1 MQDRPVQ
8 IDSGNC
14 LFDAFSAALQQAGY
28 TGEGPIT
35 SAALR
40 EQAVVAMKD
49 GGIFIEPLLSAIE
62 TYIQCHDPAYR
73 DDTHFLCHKHI
84 RIFAEAVPALCLQ
97 QNPLEQTK
105 WLRKLV
111 RDFWLLGG
119 DRSGFALYKGGLML
133 PAEVR
138 CSRVCSA
145 NERLLLQQE
154 RDPHEARWG
163 SEIELDI
170 LGKLFGIN
178 IDVEDRRAQ
187 DQRATYNY
195 GANYGEV
202 SGLTSEDI
210 KALTVRNIISAE
222 NGRYYIKM
230 QDWSELRQRLGV
242 IQDIEGVN
250 AWIYGELQADLKNH
264 LISSS
269 ADPRTLKILLSL
281 KDRGILGVVSYNQY
295 KFVTD
300 QPDHIDVAAIA
311 ERTGPVRSE
320 LYDKVLLAYKPPRA
334 KVLLIHYPG
343 HWAFGGVIQSYSG
356 PAPGAAPSAAPIS
369 ALPAHAA
376 PDAASSSPPPLP
388 TPPPPPISPPA
399 PPMPDATI
407 QQPSSPPPPPPSP
420 PPVPIPLTPPPPVV
434 TPASPPPAP
443 SPLASP
449 VVPASPPPFAPLSP
463 TEIRTLAEVN
473 SRLDLYKNG
482 LLKRTIDLECQKKA
496 KKDRKKDIGEETK
509 EINLIGKKVD
519 FINRAQ
525 KALNGAGPISNRI
538 DAFTQVAKEAIDDHS
553 MNMHRDKS
561 FKWLFRKIL
570 WGITKVFCSK
580 RVFGFFDKTR
590 GVRELTEDQDILC
603 KARSSISMGG

>member
-1 MQDRPVQ
+1 MQGGPVQ

-14 LFDAFSAALQQAGY
+14 LFDAFRTALQQAGY

-84 RIFAEAVPALCLQ
+84 RDFAEAVPALRLR
-97 QNPLEQTK
+97 QNPLEPTN

-111 RDFWLLGG
+111 RDFWLSGD
-119 DRSGFALYKGGLML
+119 DRSGFTLYKGGLML
-133 PAEVR
+133 PAEVG
-138 CSRVCSA
+138 CSTVRSA
-145 NERLLLQQE
+145 NERLFLQQE

-163 SEIELDI
+163 SEIELNI

-178 IDVEDRRAQ
+178 IEVEDRRAEGQ
-187 DQRATYNY
+187 IATYNY

-202 SGLTSEDI
+202 SGLTPEDI
-210 KALTVRNIISAE
+210 RALTVRNIISAE

-230 QDWSELRQRLGV
+230 QDGGELRQRLDV
-242 IQDIEGVN
+242 IQNIVEVE
-250 AWIYGELQADLKNH
+250 AWIYGELQADLANH

-269 ADPRTLKILLSL
+269 ANPRTLQILLSL
-281 KDRGILGVVSYNQY
+281 KDRGILGVMSDNQY

-300 QPDHIDVAAIA
+300 RPGHIDVAAIA
-311 ERTGPVRSE
+311 ERTGPVRTE
-320 LYDKVLLAYKPPRA
+320 LYEKVLLAYKPPRA

-369 ALPAHAA
+369 
-376 PDAASSSPPPLP
+376 
-388 TPPPPPISPPA
+388 PPA

-420 PPVPIPLTPPPPVV
+420 PPVPIPPLPVV

-443 SPLASP
+443 PPLASP
-449 VVPASPPPFAPLSP
+449 VVPASPPPSAPLSP

-525 KALNGAGPISNRI
+525 KALSGAGPILNRI
-538 DAFTQVAKEAIDDHS
+538 EAFTQVAKEAIADNS
-553 MNMHRDKS
+553 MNTHRDKS

-590 GVRELTEDQDILC
+590 GVRELTEDQEILS
-603 KARSSISMGG
+603 KRRSAISIGG